1 MTVQEFLLKTWYA
14 QEIAIVDTKIIFDV
28 MLGVDDLKEVA
39 LFFGENYKTRSDLYK
54 PIMKMEVVG
63 YGVFDNVLV
72 IEVK

>member
-28 MLGVDDLKEVA
+28 VLGVDDLKEVA

-63 YGVFDNVLV
+63 YGVLNNVLV